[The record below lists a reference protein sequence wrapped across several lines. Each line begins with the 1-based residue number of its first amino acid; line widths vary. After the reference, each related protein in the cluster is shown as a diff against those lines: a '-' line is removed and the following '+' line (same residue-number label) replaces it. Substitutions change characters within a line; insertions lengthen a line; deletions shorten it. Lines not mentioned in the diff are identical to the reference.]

1 LTGPRPHV
9 MVNSDQSGR
18 RSEESVLRFSKKV
31 DYGLMAVHY
40 IAFHQH
46 DGVVNAKR
54 IAEDLGIPGELLAKI
69 LQRLAKE
76 KLIASVN
83 GPKGGYV
90 LARDPSQIRVSEV
103 LRAIEGPLGLVSCY
117 RTMQCPQLERCNIRR
132 PVLAIQT
139 GIERF
144 LETMTL
150 ETMNTLSESPAVTP
164 GLVATRH

>member
-1 LTGPRPHV
+1 
-9 MVNSDQSGR
+9 M
-18 RSEESVLRFSKKV
+18 LRFSRKA
-31 DYGLMAVHY
+31 DYGLMAVNY

-46 DGVVNAKR
+46 DGVVNTKR
-54 IAEDLGIPGELLAKI
+54 IAEDLGIPVELLAKI
-69 LQRLAKE
+69 LQRLAKG

-90 LARDPSQIRVSEV
+90 LARNPNQIRVSEV
-103 LRAIEGPLGLVSCY
+103 LRAIEGPLGLVNCY
-117 RTMQCPQLERCNIRR
+117 RTMTMQCPQLERCNIRR
-132 PVLAIQT
+132 PVLAIQS

-150 ETMNTLSESPAVTP
+150 ETMNTLNEPPAAVAS

>member
-1 LTGPRPHV
+1 
-9 MVNSDQSGR
+9 
-18 RSEESVLRFSKKV
+18 
-31 DYGLMAVHY
+31 MAVHY

-54 IAEDLGIPGELLAKI
+54 IAEDLGIPSELLAKI
-69 LQRLAKE
+69 LQRLAKG

-90 LARDPSQIRVSEV
+90 LARAPGQIRVSEV
-103 LRAIEGPLGLVSCY
+103 LKAIEGPLGLVNCY
-117 RTMQCPQLERCNIRR
+117 RTMQCAQLERCTIRR
-132 PVLAIQT
+132 PVLAIQS

-150 ETMNTLSESPAVTP
+150 ESMNALNEPPVVAP

>member
-1 LTGPRPHV
+1 
-9 MVNSDQSGR
+9 
-18 RSEESVLRFSKKV
+18 VLRFSRKA

-46 DGVVNAKR
+46 DGVVNTRR
-54 IAEDLGIPGELLAKI
+54 IAEDLGIPSALLAKI
-69 LQRLAKE
+69 LQRLAKG

-103 LRAIEGPLGLVSCY
+103 LRVIEGPLGLVSCY
-117 RTMQCPQLERCNIRR
+117 RTTMKCPQLERCNIRR
-132 PVLAIQT
+132 PVLAIQS

-150 ETMNTLSESPAVTP
+150 ETMNTLNEPPAVIS

>member
-1 LTGPRPHV
+1 
-9 MVNSDQSGR
+9 
-18 RSEESVLRFSKKV
+18 
-31 DYGLMAVHY
+31 MAVHY

-69 LQRLAKE
+69 LQRLAKG

-90 LARDPSQIRVSEV
+90 LARTPGQIRVAEV
-103 LRAIEGPLGLVSCY
+103 LRAIEGPLALVNCY
-117 RTMQCPQLERCNIRR
+117 RTMHCAQLERCNIRR
-132 PVLAIQT
+132 PVLAIQS

-150 ETMNTLSESPAVTP
+150 ESMNTLNEPPVPLP

>member
-1 LTGPRPHV
+1 
-9 MVNSDQSGR
+9 
-18 RSEESVLRFSKKV
+18 VLRFSKKA

-54 IAEDLGIPGELLAKI
+54 IAEDLGIPSELLAKI
-69 LQRLAKE
+69 LQRLAKR

-90 LARDPSQIRVSEV
+90 LARAPGQIRVSEV
-103 LRAIEGPLGLVSCY
+103 LRAIEGPLGLVNCY
-117 RTMQCPQLERCNIRR
+117 RTMQCAQLERCNIRR

-150 ETMNTLSESPAVTP
+150 ESMNALNEPPVDAP

>member
-1 LTGPRPHV
+1 
-9 MVNSDQSGR
+9 
-18 RSEESVLRFSKKV
+18 
-31 DYGLMAVHY
+31 MAVHY

-54 IAEDLGIPGELLAKI
+54 IAEDLGIPSELLAKI
-69 LQRLAKE
+69 LQRLAKG

-90 LARDPSQIRVSEV
+90 LARAPGQIRVSEV

-117 RTMQCPQLERCNIRR
+117 RTMQCAQLERCTIRR
-132 PVLAIQT
+132 PVLAIQS

-150 ETMNTLSESPAVTP
+150 ESMNALNEPPVAAP
-164 GLVATRH
+164 GLVAARH